1 MTESTGNQP
10 GLAISNAIAD
20 AVERGGKV
28 TVLVNARRRLPLSGI
43 LFAPDLVLTASH
55 GVEREEDIQVIL
67 PDGSQT
73 AAALAGRDRGSDLAV
88 LRLPQAAGTQVPSP
102 VGEPS
107 RVGHLVVAVGR
118 PSSEGIQASLGMITS
133 IGGGLRTMGGGM
145 LDRYLVTDA
154 VPYPGFSGGPL
165 VDLAGRVLGINT
177 SGLVRGASLAIPA
190 SSAWETARV
199 LAQNGHIKRGFLGI
213 RSQEVELPEQS
224 QAPLQQATGRQQR
237 TGLLVVGVE
246 PDGPAAKGG
255 LIVGDILVD
264 VEGQPVTNHDELISR
279 LAGNVVGRAVE
290 IRALRGGQL
299 QTVRVTIAERQ
310 E

>member
-1 MTESTGNQP
+1 MTDMMGKHP

-20 AVERGGKV
+20 AVERGGAA

-67 PDGSQT
+67 PDGSLKT
-73 AAALAGRDRGSDLAV
+73 AALAGRDRGSDLAV
-88 LRLPQAAGTQVPSP
+88 LRLSEAAGIQAAQP
-102 VGEPS
+102 GEEAV
-107 RVGHLVVAVGR
+107 RVGHLVVAIGR
-118 PSSEGIQASLGMITS
+118 PSTDGVQASLGLVTS
-133 IGGGLRTMGGGM
+133 TGSGLRTAGGGV

-190 SSAWETARV
+190 GAAWQIAQT
-199 LAQNGHIKRGFLGI
+199 LAQHGHIKRGFLGI

-224 QAPLQQATGRQQR
+224 QAALQQSSGRRQR
-237 TGLLVVGVE
+237 TGLLIVGVE
-246 PDGPAAKGG
+246 SEGPAVKGG
-255 LIVGDILVD
+255 LMVGDILVTVD
-264 VEGQPVTNHDELISR
+264 GQPVTNHDELVAR
-279 LAGNVVGRAVE
+279 LTGGVVGRAVE
-290 IRALRGGQL
+290 IIALRGGLAQSL
-299 QTVRVTIAERQ
+299 QVSVAERQ